1 MATPSPH
8 GDGAKTFTLASIMDE
23 SDDNLSDVELD
34 AVRIPPSTIMR
45 PALCCASIHL
55 SQCNTFLS
63 FEDQQKHWLTDAHG
77 TSVVKAHDRR
87 SGFACDLIT
96 LHPGQ
101 ASDASC

>member
-45 PALCCASIHL
+45 PALCSASIHL
-55 SQCNTFLS
+55 SQYDTFCHLRN
-63 FEDQQKHWLTDAHG
+63 QHKHWPTVAHG
-77 TSVVKAHDRR
+77 TSVLKAHDRR
-87 SGFACDLIT
+87 SGFVCDLIT
-96 LHPGQ
+96 LQHGQ
-101 ASDASC
+101 ASDAP